1 MTSMSFNL
9 LVMDVFRI
17 KAVVINF
24 KMIKFMRV
32 QGITVDSYNANV

>member
-1 MTSMSFNL
+1 MASRSVNL

-17 KAVVINF
+17 KEVVINF
-24 KMIKFMRV
+24 KINTFMRV